1 MVLPKHYYK
10 GLSKKNTKEQLKE
23 LKKSSDLYKKGIYH
37 KRKKMDSFKSKKS
50 RHVIEFE
57 KKYCVKISNLKDVS
71 NVTSI
76 PISALKKIIKKG
88 MGAYYSGGSR
98 PNQNAHS
105 WAYARLAS
113 TLLKHNAYKV
123 DKHIIDEV
131 GGKIIPPSKIKCNMS
146 KIKNNNSKNN
156 SKNNEKKTHIK
167 CCKLNNS
174 SEKKFKK
181 CKRGDGVIFNLPR
194 KYSKSKCAKVVKG
207 FSMKSSCAPYKY
219 C

>member
-1 MVLPKHYYK
+1 MTLPKHYYK

-23 LKKSSDLYKKGIYH
+23 LKKSSNLYKKGIYH

-50 RHVIEFE
+50 RHVLEFE

-71 NVTSI
+71 NVTGI

-131 GGKIIPPSKIKCNMS
+131 GGKIKPPLKKKCNLLKS
-146 KIKNNNSKNN
+146 QNKEKIENI
-156 SKNNEKKTHIK
+156 IK
-167 CCKLNNS
+167 CCKLTNL

-194 KYSKSKCAKVVKG
+194 KYSKSKCAKVVRG
-207 FSMKSSCAPYKY
+207 YSMKVSCAPYKY

>member
-1 MVLPKHYYK
+1 MTLPKHYYK

-50 RHVIEFE
+50 RHVLEFE

-71 NVTSI
+71 NVTGI

-131 GGKIIPPSKIKCNMS
+131 GGKIKLPLKKKCNLLKS
-146 KIKNNNSKNN
+146 QNKDKIENI
-156 SKNNEKKTHIK
+156 IK
-167 CCKLNNS
+167 CCKLTNL

-194 KYSKSKCAKVVKG
+194 KYSKSKCAKVVRG
-207 FSMKSSCAPYKY
+207 YSMKASCAPYKY